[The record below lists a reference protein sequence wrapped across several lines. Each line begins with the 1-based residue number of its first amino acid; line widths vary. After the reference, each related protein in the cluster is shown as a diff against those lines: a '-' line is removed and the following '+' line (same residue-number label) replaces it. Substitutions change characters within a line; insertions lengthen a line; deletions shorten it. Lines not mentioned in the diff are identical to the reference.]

1 MDKYDVTV
9 RAIRPLFYFYNDRL
23 DEDNQFSEVGSYKDD
38 PESILINEEQ
48 EAGSLLPASIVYFP
62 LRKQYKQPNTEI
74 AA

>member
-1 MDKYDVTV
+1 MTNNKPVS
-9 RAIRPLFYFYNDRL
+9 L
-23 DEDNQFSEVGSYKDD
+23 EKDD
-38 PESILINEEQ
+38 KDNLFLEIGDYDLNQVNLINEEQ